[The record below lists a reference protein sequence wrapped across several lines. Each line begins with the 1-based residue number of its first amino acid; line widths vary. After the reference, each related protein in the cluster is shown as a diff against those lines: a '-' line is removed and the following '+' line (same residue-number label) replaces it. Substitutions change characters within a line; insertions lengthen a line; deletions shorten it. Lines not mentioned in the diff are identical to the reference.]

1 VLFRSVAMNINLTL
15 ISQAIAFAVFIWFTV
30 KFVWPPMLAAIT
42 ERQKKIEEGLAAAER
57 SKRDLELAQ
66 ARSTDTLREAR
77 EKSTEMIGGAER
89 QAAHIIEE
97 ARTEATKIIG
107 MARVAAEGEATVA
120 AQRAKEGLRD
130 QVALL
135 AVAGAEKI
143 LRREVN
149 AQVHSELLASLKSEL

>member
-1 VLFRSVAMNINLTL
+1 MNINLTL

-30 KFVWPPMLAAIT
+30 KFVWPPMLTAIT

-57 SKRDLELAQ
+57 SKKDLELAQ

-89 QAAHIIEE
+89 QAAHIVEDARAE
-97 ARTEATKIIG
+97 AARIISL
-107 MARVAAEGEATVA
+107 ARVAAEGEATVA
-120 AQRAKEGLRD
+120 AQRAKESLRD

>member
-1 VLFRSVAMNINLTL
+1 MNINLTL

-30 KFVWPPMLAAIT
+30 KFVWPPMLTAIT

-57 SKRDLELAQ
+57 SKKDLELAQ

-89 QAAHIIEE
+89 QAAHIIED
-97 ARTEATKIIG
+97 ARAEATKIIG
-107 MARVAAEGEATVA
+107 LARVAAEGEATVA
-120 AQRAKEGLRD
+120 AQRAKESLRD

>member
-1 VLFRSVAMNINLTL
+1 MNINLTL

-30 KFVWPPMLAAIT
+30 KFVWPPMLTAIT

-57 SKRDLELAQ
+57 SKKDLELAQ

-89 QAAHIIEE
+89 QAAHIVEE
-97 ARTEATKIIG
+97 ARAEAAKIISQ
-107 MARVAAEGEATVA
+107 ARIAAEGEASVA
-120 AQRAKEGLRD
+120 AQRAKENLRD

-149 AQVHSELLASLKSEL
+149 AQVHSEMLAGLKAEL

>member
-1 VLFRSVAMNINLTL
+1 MNINLTL

-30 KFVWPPMLAAIT
+30 KFVWPPMLTAIT

-66 ARSTDTLREAR
+66 QRSTDTMREAR
-77 EKSTEMIGGAER
+77 EKTTEMIGGAER
-89 QAAHIIEE
+89 QAAHIVEDARAE
-97 ARTEATKIIG
+97 AIRIVNQ
-107 MARVAAEGEATVA
+107 ARIAAEGEAGVA
-120 AQRAKEGLRD
+120 AQRAKESLRD
-130 QVALL
+130 QVAQL

-149 AQVHSELLASLKSEL
+149 AQVHAELLASLKSEL

>member
-1 VLFRSVAMNINLTL
+1 MNINLTL

-30 KFVWPPMLAAIT
+30 KFVWPPMLTAIT
-42 ERQKKIEEGLAAAER
+42 DRQKKIEEGLAAAER
-57 SKRDLELAQ
+57 SKKDLELAQ

-77 EKSTEMIGGAER
+77 EKSTEMVGGAER
-89 QAAHIIEE
+89 QAAHIVEE
-97 ARTEATKIIG
+97 ARAEAARIISQ
-107 MARVAAEGEATVA
+107 ARVAAEGEAAVA
-120 AQRAKEGLRD
+120 AQRAKESLRD

>member
-1 VLFRSVAMNINLTL
+1 MNINLTL

-30 KFVWPPMLAAIT
+30 KFVWPPMLTAIT

-57 SKRDLELAQ
+57 SKKDLELAQ
-66 ARSTDTLREAR
+66 ARSMDTLREAR

-89 QAAHIIEE
+89 QAAHIVEDARAEAARIISL
-97 ARTEATKIIG
+97 ART
-107 MARVAAEGEATVA
+107 AAEGEATVA
-120 AQRAKEGLRD
+120 AQRAKESLRD

>member
-1 VLFRSVAMNINLTL
+1 MNINLTL

-30 KFVWPPMLAAIT
+30 KFVWPPMLTAIT

-57 SKRDLELAQ
+57 SKKDLELAQ
-66 ARSTDTLREAR
+66 ARSMDTLREAR

-89 QAAHIIEE
+89 QAAHIVEDARAEAARIISL
-97 ARTEATKIIG
+97 ART
-107 MARVAAEGEATVA
+107 AAEGEATVA
-120 AQRAKEGLRD
+120 AQRATESLRD

>member
-1 VLFRSVAMNINLTL
+1 MNINLTL

-30 KFVWPPMLAAIT
+30 KFVWPPMLTAIT

-57 SKRDLELAQ
+57 SKKDLELAQ

-89 QAAHIIEE
+89 QAAHIVEDARAE
-97 ARTEATKIIG
+97 AARLISL
-107 MARVAAEGEATVA
+107 ARVAAEGEATVA
-120 AQRAKEGLRD
+120 AQRAKESLRD

-149 AQVHSELLASLKSEL
+149 AQVHNELLASLKSEL

>member
-1 VLFRSVAMNINLTL
+1 MNINLTL
-15 ISQAIAFAVFIWFTV
+15 ISQAIAFALFIWFTV
-30 KFVWPPMLAAIT
+30 KFVWPPMLTAIT

-66 ARSTDTLREAR
+66 HRSTDTLREAR

-89 QAAHIIEE
+89 QAAHIIED
-97 ARTEATKIIG
+97 ARAEATKIVNQ
-107 MARVAAEGEATVA
+107 ARIAAEGEAAVA
-120 AQRAKEGLRD
+120 AQRAKESLRD
-130 QVALL
+130 QVAQL

-149 AQVHSELLASLKSEL
+149 VQVHAELLASLKTEL

>member
-1 VLFRSVAMNINLTL
+1 MNINLTL

-30 KFVWPPMLAAIT
+30 KFIWPPMLTAIT

-57 SKRDLELAQ
+57 SKKDLELAQ
-66 ARSTDTLREAR
+66 ARSTDTMREAR

-89 QAAHIIEE
+89 QAAHIVEDARAE
-97 ARTEATKIIG
+97 AARIISL
-107 MARVAAEGEATVA
+107 ARVAAEGEATVA
-120 AQRAKEGLRD
+120 AQRAKESLRD

>member
-1 VLFRSVAMNINLTL
+1 MNINLTL
-15 ISQAIAFAVFIWFTV
+15 ISQAIAFAIFIWFTV
-30 KFVWPPMLAAIT
+30 RFIWPPMLTAIT

-57 SKRDLELAQ
+57 SKKDLELAQ

-89 QAAHIIEE
+89 QAAHIVED
-97 ARTEATKIIG
+97 ARAEGARIISL
-107 MARVAAEGEATVA
+107 ARVAAEGEATVA
-120 AQRAKEGLRD
+120 AQRAKENLRD

>member
-1 VLFRSVAMNINLTL
+1 LT
-15 ISQAIAFAVFIWFTV
+15 
-30 KFVWPPMLAAIT
+30 AIT

-57 SKRDLELAQ
+57 SKKDLELAQ

-89 QAAHIIEE
+89 QAAHIIEDARAE
-97 ARTEATKIIG
+97 AARLISV
-107 MARVAAEGEATVA
+107 ARVAAEGEASVA
-120 AQRAKEGLRD
+120 AQHAKENLRE
-130 QVALL
+130 QVAML